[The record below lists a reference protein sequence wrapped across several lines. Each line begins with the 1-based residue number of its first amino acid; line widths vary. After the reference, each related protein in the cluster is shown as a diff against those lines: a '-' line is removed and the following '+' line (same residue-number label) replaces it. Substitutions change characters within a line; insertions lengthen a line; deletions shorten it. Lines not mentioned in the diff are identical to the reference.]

1 MPNFGNL
8 ERFEGGGD
16 DWPCYVDRLEAFFLA
31 NDVAP
36 DKRTAVF
43 FSCCGQKTYAL
54 LRNLVKPAKPSDK
67 TLAEILQVL
76 GNHFCPKPS
85 AVVQRFRFNTRVR
98 AEGETVSNYVAS
110 LKSLSEH
117 CNFGAEL
124 ENMLRDRIVCG
135 INNSDIQTRL
145 LEQADLTFDNAV
157 QTALAMEAAKKDAVE
172 IAQASSGNVF
182 STHRVSSG
190 VGGVTCYRCGD
201 GHLATKCKHVKTV
214 CSYCRKRGHLAKVCN
229 SKRKDSQAQSNSP
242 PQPRSFSARRS
253 PSSSNHRRVNIVRD
267 ENAAAT
273 SSSEV
278 FNMWHVHDAVP
289 PPPFTVTVDVC
300 GKPLLMEVD
309 SGASVSVMA
318 KSRLQQLLPSVPVQ
332 PSQVFLRSF
341 SGELK
346 KVQGK
351 ADVRVKFQGKEAQLP
366 IFLTGDGSP
375 TLLGRNWMHELGIGI
390 SDVEVSIHAL
400 SDIKHLVQDYS
411 EVFEDG
417 LGTFRGTKASIHVPS
432 DAPPRFFK
440 PRPLPYALTD
450 GVTQE
455 IQRLQR
461 DSIVVPVKTAKWASP
476 IVPVVK
482 KDGRIR
488 ICGDFGVTINPVAT
502 VEKYPIPRIEDLWN
516 VLAGGEKFTKL
527 DLRDAYQQVVLDEA
541 SREYVTI
548 STHMGL
554 FQYTRLPF
562 GVSSAPAIFQREMEN
577 LLRGLPHV
585 AVYFDDILV
594 TGANDAEHLRNL
606 RAVLGKLLES
616 GLKLKLEKCHF
627 FVPQVEYLGH
637 IISKEGLS
645 PNVDKVAAIL
655 HAPVP
660 QDVKELQ
667 SFLGLVNFYRR
678 FLPNLSSLLRPLH
691 LLLCEGKKWEW
702 GQDQQDAFTA
712 CKHLVTSAPVLV
724 HFNPAKPV
732 CLSCDAS
739 PYGIGAV
746 LAHKDTEGREHPIAF
761 ASRSLSKAEQ
771 NYSQLD
777 KEALA
782 LVFGVERFHQY
793 LWGIPFQ
800 AHTDHKPLLG
810 LLGANKPVPVQAS
823 PRVIRWALKLSAY
836 KYELIY
842 KPGKELGHAD
852 ALSRLP
858 LPNDSP
864 ELPRPA
870 DIFMLEEAYPRLLS
884 PAVVA
889 RATRN
894 DPVLGHVVVRVL
906 KGESLP
912 AGPQWNP
919 FTTRS
924 SELSIH
930 EGCLLWGS
938 RVVIPKSLQAQVLAI
953 LHASHP
959 GVEKTKM
966 IARSHVWWPGIDN
979 DISNNVKSC
988 TTCQAQHRAA
998 KPVQQTPWPFPQRPW
1013 SRLHIDFGG
1022 PFLGHTFLVIV
1033 DAFSKWIEVFP
1044 VSSTSAEATISSL
1057 RTAFAQ
1063 HGLPDLIVSD
1073 NGPAFTSAQYLEF
1086 LTRNGIRR
1094 MLVPPYHPAS
1104 NGAAERVVQTV
1115 KNKLKKSGSGN
1126 FQTQLARFLFQ
1137 YRTTPHEVTGRPPC
1151 ELLTGRIFKTPL
1163 DVLRPNLQASVLL
1176 KQLKQKLYADRGSR
1190 QAPSL
1195 QPGDDVYA
1203 RNFRRGT
1210 PWVPASVVDTTPS
1223 SAHVRFEDGTVANRH
1238 SDHLRLVQTGTPST
1252 PVDSASASDPPQLE
1266 PLPLQAPAVPD
1277 MSCEELPPGNDFPG
1291 SSCARDAEVTTN
1303 SGACVSS
1310 DSAVATAS
1318 TPKLRRSA
1326 RTRKP
1331 VARYSP

>member
-1 MPNFGNL
+1 M
-8 ERFEGGGD
+8 
-16 DWPCYVDRLEAFFLA
+16 
-31 NDVAP
+31 
-36 DKRTAVF
+36 
-43 FSCCGQKTYAL
+43 
-54 LRNLVKPAKPSDK
+54 
-67 TLAEILQVL
+67 
-76 GNHFCPKPS
+76 
-85 AVVQRFRFNTRVR
+85 
-98 AEGETVSNYVAS
+98 
-110 LKSLSEH
+110 
-117 CNFGAEL
+117 
-124 ENMLRDRIVCG
+124 
-135 INNSDIQTRL
+135 
-145 LEQADLTFDNAV
+145 
-157 QTALAMEAAKKDAVE
+157 
-172 IAQASSGNVF
+172 
-182 STHRVSSG
+182 
-190 VGGVTCYRCGD
+190 
-201 GHLATKCKHVKTV
+201 
-214 CSYCRKRGHLAKVCN
+214 
-229 SKRKDSQAQSNSP
+229 
-242 PQPRSFSARRS
+242 
-253 PSSSNHRRVNIVRD
+253 
-267 ENAAAT
+267 
-273 SSSEV
+273 
-278 FNMWHVHDAVP
+278 
-289 PPPFTVTVDVC
+289 
-300 GKPLLMEVD
+300 
-309 SGASVSVMA
+309 
-318 KSRLQQLLPSVPVQ
+318 Q
-332 PSQVFLRSF
+332 PSQVLLRSY

-351 ADVRVKFQGKEAQLP
+351 ADVSVKFHGKEADLP

-375 TLLGRNWMHELGIGI
+375 TLHGRNWMRELGIGV
-390 SDVEVSIHAL
+390 SDVEVNIHAL
-400 SDIKHLVQDYS
+400 SDIKHLVQDYA
-411 EVFEDG
+411 EVFEEG
-417 LGTFRGTKASIHVPS
+417 LGTFKGAKASLHVPS

-455 IQRLQR
+455 IQRLRR
-461 DSIVVPVKTAKWASP
+461 DSIPVPVETAKWAAP
-476 IVPVVK
+476 IVPVTK
-482 KDGRIR
+482 RDGRIR
-488 ICGDFGVTINPVAT
+488 ICGDFGVTINPVAA
-502 VEKYPIPRIEDLWN
+502 VEQYPIPRIEDLWT
-516 VLAGGEKFTKL
+516 VLAGGDKFTKL

-562 GVSSAPAIFQREMEN
+562 GVSPAPAIFQREMEN

-585 AVYFDDILV
+585 AVYFDNILV

-606 RAVLGKLLES
+606 RAVLSKLQES

-637 IISKEGLS
+637 IIRKEGLS

-660 QDVKELQ
+660 QDVKELE

-702 GQDQQDAFTA
+702 GPLQQDAFTA

-724 HFNPAKPV
+724 HFNPARPV

-746 LAHKDTEGREHPIAF
+746 LAHKDADGREHPIAF

-782 LVFGVERFHQY
+782 LVFGVDRFHQY
-793 LWGIPFQ
+793 LWGISFE

-810 LLGANKPVPVQAS
+810 LLGADKPVPVQAS
-823 PRVIRWALKLSAY
+823 PRVVRWALKLSAY
-836 KYELIY
+836 KYELVY

-858 LPNDSP
+858 LPTDTIA
-864 ELPRPA
+864 LPRPA
-870 DIFMLEEAYPRLLS
+870 DIFLLEEAYPRLLS
-884 PAVVA
+884 PGVVA
-889 RATRN
+889 QATRN
-894 DPVLGHVVVRVL
+894 DPVLGHVVLAVM

-912 AGPQWNP
+912 VVPEWSP
-919 FTTRS
+919 FNTRS
-924 SELSIH
+924 SELSLH

-938 RVVIPKSLQAQVLAI
+938 RVVIPRSLQAQVLGV

-959 GVEKTKM
+959 GIEKSKM
-966 IARSHVWWPGIDN
+966 IARSHVWWSGIDN
-979 DISNNVKSC
+979 DIANSVKC
-988 TTCQAQHRAA
+988 CATCQTQHRAA
-998 KPVQQTPWPFPQRPW
+998 QPFQQMPWPFPQRPW

-1044 VSSTSAEATISSL
+1044 VSSTSAEVTISAL
-1057 RTAFAQ
+1057 RVAFAQ
-1063 HGLPDLIVSD
+1063 HGLPDVIVSD

-1126 FQTQLARFLFQ
+1126 FQTQISRFLFH

-1151 ELLTGRIFKTPL
+1151 ELLTGRMFKTPL
-1163 DVLRPNLQASVLL
+1163 DVLRPSLQASVLL

-1195 QPGDDVYA
+1195 QPVDDVYA

-1210 PWVPASVVDTTPS
+1210 PWVPASVVDVTPS
-1223 SAHVRFEDGTVANRH
+1223 SASVRFKAGTLGNRH
-1238 SDHLRLVQTGTPST
+1238 SDHLRLVQTDAHLTSPET
-1252 PVDSASASDPPQLE
+1252 AIAAAPPQLE
-1266 PLPLQAPAVPD
+1266 LPPHHAPAVP
-1277 MSCEELPPGNDFPG
+1277 EVPHQEQPPGNSFSG
-1291 SSCARDAEVTTN
+1291 SSCDMDSDGTALN
-1303 SGACVSS
+1303 SGVHVNS
-1310 DSAVATAS
+1310 DSVVPTPS
-1318 TPKLRRSA
+1318 TPKLRRST
-1326 RTRKP
+1326 RTKKP
-1331 VARYSP
+1331 VNRYSP